1 MSNTLLSLDAGDE
14 SSRTSDESEY
24 LRGGTEMVV
33 VILTAVLAAALLAT
47 VLVNRTRDQREMERH
62 SITPEALHALL
73 ASNQNVLLFDVR
85 QPLDLLGDSVIIPGA
100 RWLAPQEI
108 LENPSL
114 IPREKDLVVYCT
126 CPSAKTSRAVLHRAL
141 AMGLLRIKLL
151 KGGLD
156 GWRARGFPV
165 EPYDKPFHL
174 HSGRS
179 SYSAITS

>member
-1 MSNTLLSLDAGDE
+1 
-14 SSRTSDESEY
+14 
-24 LRGGTEMVV
+24 MVV

-47 VLVNRTRDQREMERH
+47 ALVKRTRDQREMERH
-62 SITPEALHALL
+62 SITPEALHVLL

-126 CPSAKTSRAVLHRAL
+126 CPSAKISRAVLRQLSRWDCYESSSSRVAWM
-141 AMGLLRIKLL
+141 AGEQE
-151 KGGLD
+151 
-156 GWRARGFPV
+156 AF
-165 EPYDKPFHL
+165 
-174 HSGRS
+174 RS
-179 SYSAITS
+179 SLTTSPSISTRAGAATPQSQANFGGRCPLLGSNTKVLSLYKAQ